1 MMPDLTTIDSLT
13 GTVSHIASALSYLLD
28 EAKDAGLENLAELIS
43 TAEEAALDAA
53 RHAAMLTR

>member
-1 MMPDLTTIDSLT
+1 MDNIAVMDSLT
-13 GTVSHIASALSYLLD
+13 GTVSHIASALSFLLD
-28 EAKDAGLENLAELIS
+28 EAKNAGLEDLAELIS